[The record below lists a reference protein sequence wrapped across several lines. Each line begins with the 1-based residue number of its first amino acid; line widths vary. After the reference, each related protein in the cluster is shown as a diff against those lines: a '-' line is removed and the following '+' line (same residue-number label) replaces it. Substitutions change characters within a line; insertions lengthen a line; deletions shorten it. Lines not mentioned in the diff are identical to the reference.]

1 MKSAFSFKMLMV
13 TLIVATMAGACAKS
27 GYDERLTAIDS
38 LLNTKDFEAA
48 LSSVKEIDASTLSSK
63 DKAYYSLLKAQT
75 DYKNYITATTDSA
88 INFAVDYFAK
98 SSDKEKY
105 TRSLIYQGCV
115 NEELGNLEKAVEC
128 YHKADDTADE
138 KDLANKA
145 FTKMRLGLLYQNQVV
160 GATSIAINKLK
171 EAYELYN
178 NLKDRHYSLICL
190 TEIARIYS
198 SDKEKSDSALYYIDA
213 AIDSAKTQRD
223 ERYTL
228 FANLY
233 TKTLY
238 LSNIK
243 HDYEQSKI
251 YALEALSLND
261 VIDHPRVHFCLA
273 KCYTQLGKIDS
284 AKIVINQAPKI
295 TSDIDSIS
303 FLDLMSHMEKV
314 QGNIEGFEYYF
325 DKADS
330 MNDSILIHSL
340 NHRLLAV
347 EKKYDTQQ
355 VELENAKLSSKLRG
369 TLLTVAA
376 LVIVALLLGLLMMRY
391 RQRLRNKE
399 HEYELLKSEL
409 DASLASLRNVHDE
422 LGKHERSDESSEH
435 SKELKGIIDEQI
447 KNVQQLMQWSYE
459 LDSDTFIRKFNSL
472 MRMPDEKSDE
482 DSSYWSNIHQIA
494 NELHNN
500 VLVRAQE
507 ATGGTLRNDE
517 LNYLALYSCGFTRTV
532 IMLCMGYKSLGTV
545 SNKKLQ
551 IAHKL
556 NVSNLDDFLK
566 SESPDLP

>member
-1 MKSAFSFKMLMV
+1 MKMSNTGLKTTCVLALLVMLFTSCGHSSYNSKLAQV
-13 TLIVATMAGACAKS
+13 
-27 GYDERLTAIDS
+27 DS
-38 LLNTKDFEAA
+38 LLTATQYEQAD
-48 LSSVKEIDASTLSSK
+48 
-63 DKAYYSLLKAQT
+63 SLLKLCDPSNYNNQDLAYYALLRTQC
-75 DYKNYITATTDSA
+75 DYKNYIVATTDSA
-88 INFAVDYFAK
+88 INLAVDYFSK

-105 TRSLIYQGCV
+105 TRALIYQGCV

-128 YHKADDTADE
+128 YHKADDTAD
-138 KDLANKA
+138 KNDLANKA
-145 FTKMRLGLLYQNQVV
+145 FAKMRLGLLYQNQVV
-160 GATSIAINKLK
+160 GATTIAINKLK
-171 EAYELYN
+171 EARDLYN
-178 NLKDRHYSLICL
+178 DLKDRHYSLICL

-198 SDKEKSDSALYYIDA
+198 GNKEKSDSALYYIDA
-213 AIDSAKTQRD
+213 AIDSAKKQKD

-233 TKTLY
+233 TKALF

-243 HDYEQSKI
+243 HDYKQAKNI
-251 YALEALSLND
+251 ALEALSLND
-261 VIDHPRVHFCLA
+261 IIDHPRVHFCLA
-273 KCYTQLGKIDS
+273 KCYMELGNIDS
-284 AKIVINQAPKI
+284 AKYIIDQAPKI
-295 TSDIDSIS
+295 ISDIDSIS
-303 FLDLMSHMEKV
+303 FYDVMSFIEKA
-314 QGNIEGFEYYF
+314 QGRYEKYQMYF

-330 MNDSILIHSL
+330 MNDSILMNNL
-340 NHRLLAV
+340 NARLREV
-347 EKKYDTQQ
+347 EKKYDTQK

-369 TLLTVAA
+369 TLLAVAA
-376 LVIVALLLGLLMMRY
+376 LVIVALVLGLLMMRY

-399 HEYELLKSEL
+399 HEYELLKAEL

-422 LGKHERSDESSEH
+422 LGQHERSDKSSEH
-435 SKELKGIIDEQI
+435 SEELKGIIDEQI

-459 LDSDTFIRKFNSL
+459 LDSDTFFRKFNSL
-472 MRMPDEKSDE
+472 MRMPDEKSDA

-494 NELHNN
+494 NELHDN

-556 NVSNLDDFLK
+556 HVQNLDDFLH
-566 SESPDLP
+566 SGL